1 LYWFISHKVK
11 SPNCKDGHIVQGG
24 LSIETREVDNLNNT
38 IEAILYD
45 MEEKMRDDKLLGKDI
60 PHVTSV
66 TYLGRS
72 QEEVENP
79 SQVPGVSGIVNTS
92 NKEKENDDD
101 NTLLVAGL
109 CTAALLLLL
118 LLLLLIY
125 RKKKN
130 DENRNN
136 ERFLAIVDNP
146 DDFNSLPGTG
156 DPPGS
161 FHHGVYH
168 YMRDG
173 QNYLSTNCFDC
184 HETKTLSNSDYG
196 NVLPPPM
203 TSSNVNEDPYYSNVI
218 IPPSKRF
225 SSDTTGGGSNV
236 HKCTSSTCQI
246 CLPERKT
253 TIMIKVNDGNS
264 KRSQSSSEMDYNMG
278 VAHSTY
284 EL

>member
-1 LYWFISHKVK
+1 VK
-11 SPNCKDGHIVQGG
+11 APHCKDGHVVQGF
-24 LSIETREVDNLNNT
+24 LSVEAREVDNLNST

-45 MEEKMRDDKLLGKDI
+45 MEEKMRNDTLLGKDI
-60 PHVTSV
+60 PHVTDV

-79 SQVPGVSGIVNTS
+79 SEIPGVAGVVYNSK
-92 NKEKENDDD
+92 KEGGKDDED
-101 NTLLVAGL
+101 TFLVAGL

-125 RKKKN
+125 RKKKKS
-130 DENRNN
+130 DDQNN
-136 ERFLAIVDNP
+136 ADRFLAIVDNP
-146 DDFNSLPGTG
+146 SDFHSLPGTG

-196 NVLPPPM
+196 NVLPPPVTVESM
-203 TSSNVNEDPYYSNVI
+203 DEDPYYDTVI
-218 IPPSKRF
+218 APPSKRVA
-225 SSDTTGGGSNV
+225 SDYTGRNV

-246 CLPERKT
+246 CLPESKT
-253 TIMIKVNDGNS
+253 TTMIKVNE
-264 KRSQSSSEMDYNMG
+264 RSPRRKLSTSFLDDTMG
-278 VAHSTY
+278 VANSTY